1 VVREEHE
8 QPLEMDRYTVSEP
21 RAALRLRTGGAL
33 PQDEL
38 KLGEPGGRAYGIMMH
53 DLLSRIVTT
62 ADIEPAVDR
71 ACAGGLLQ
79 ADRRSAT
86 VTHLHQLLSS
96 DTVRPWFDGTATVMT
111 EASVIL
117 PSGAAR
123 RPDRVMISDGKVTV
137 VDYKFG
143 EPSPRHRQQAAAYR
157 EILSQMGYAGVRSW
171 LWYVEKNHYRGGMTT
186 GQVTYEWGTTR
197 RFNSYADWFARL
209 FGGRVQKVSINAGF
223 TCPNRDGTLGTGGC
237 TYCNNEAFIPAY
249 CTPEKSVTEQ
259 IEQGIAFH
267 RHRYRRAANY
277 IAYFQAYTNTYAGT
291 ERLISLYDEAL
302 NHPAVTG
309 IVIGTRPDCVS
320 AELLDRLAVMARD
333 YFIMIEYGIE
343 SVHDE
348 TLKRINRGHDYAS
361 AEKAVRETAAR
372 GLNVGAHLIFGL
384 PGENRSMLE
393 ESAEIISS
401 LPLTSIKIRQ
411 LQLIRGT
418 VMAEEYK
425 MNPGD
430 FELYLPRGVP

>member
-1 VVREEHE
+1 
-8 QPLEMDRYTVSEP
+8 
-21 RAALRLRTGGAL
+21 
-33 PQDEL
+33 
-38 KLGEPGGRAYGIMMH
+38 
-53 DLLSRIVTT
+53 
-62 ADIEPAVDR
+62 
-71 ACAGGLLQ
+71 
-79 ADRRSAT
+79 
-86 VTHLHQLLSS
+86 
-96 DTVRPWFDGTATVMT
+96 
-111 EASVIL
+111 
-117 PSGAAR
+117 
-123 RPDRVMISDGKVTV
+123 
-137 VDYKFG
+137 
-143 EPSPRHRQQAAAYR
+143 
-157 EILSQMGYAGVRSW
+157 
-171 LWYVEKNHYRGGMTT
+171 MTT
-186 GQVTYEWGTTR
+186 GQITYEWGTTR

-267 RHRYRRAANY
+267 RRRYRRAANF

-291 ERLISLYDEAL
+291 EKLISLYDEAL

-309 IVIGTRPDCVS
+309 VVIGTRPDCVS
-320 AELLDRLAVMARD
+320 TELLDRLAVMARD

-361 AEKAVRETAAR
+361 AEKAVLETSAR

-384 PGENRSMLE
+384 PGENHSMLE

-418 VMAEEYK
+418 VMAEEFK

-430 FELYLPRGVP
+430 FDLFTLEEYIDLVIAFTERLAPGIMIDRISGEAPPRLLDDPRDWHMRSNEILRLFEQRLEERETWQGRLCKKQ

>member
-1 VVREEHE
+1 
-8 QPLEMDRYTVSEP
+8 
-21 RAALRLRTGGAL
+21 
-33 PQDEL
+33 
-38 KLGEPGGRAYGIMMH
+38 
-53 DLLSRIVTT
+53 
-62 ADIEPAVDR
+62 
-71 ACAGGLLQ
+71 
-79 ADRRSAT
+79 
-86 VTHLHQLLSS
+86 
-96 DTVRPWFDGTATVMT
+96 
-111 EASVIL
+111 
-117 PSGAAR
+117 
-123 RPDRVMISDGKVTV
+123 
-137 VDYKFG
+137 
-143 EPSPRHRQQAAAYR
+143 
-157 EILSQMGYAGVRSW
+157 
-171 LWYVEKNHYRGGMTT
+171 MTT
-186 GQVTYEWGTTR
+186 GQITYEWGTTR

-259 IEQGIAFH
+259 IEQGITFH
-267 RHRYRRAANY
+267 RHRYRRAANF

-309 IVIGTRPDCVS
+309 IVIGTRPDCVR

-348 TLKRINRGHDYAS
+348 TLKRINRGHDFAS

-384 PGENRSMLE
+384 PGENRRMLE

-418 VMAEEYK
+418 VMAEEFK

-430 FELYLPRGVP
+430 FSLFTFEEYIDLVIAFAERLAPGIMIDRISGEAPPRLLDDPRDWHMRSNEIFRLFEQRLEERETWQGRLCKKQ